1 MKTFKARG
9 LLAVIILSAALAGCG
24 VQDKPGNQ
32 PGSTAAPTVTPSPE
46 PTAALNER
54 EAIIYL
60 TDTELAE
67 TIEKSVKLQ
76 YETDT
81 DLVKAA
87 IAELQKAPAENVL
100 ALWQPIEITSVE
112 LTDGLVVLDIHLPD
126 EARLGAPGEMLVI
139 ETLKK
144 TLFQFD
150 FVQGIQLLV
159 DGAEVETLMGHV
171 ELEYPM
177 VREQE

>member
-1 MKTFKARG
+1 M
-9 LLAVIILSAALAGCG
+9 
-24 VQDKPGNQ
+24 
-32 PGSTAAPTVTPSPE
+32 
-46 PTAALNER
+46 
-54 EAIIYL
+54 
-60 TDTELAE
+60 
-67 TIEKSVKLQ
+67 
-76 YETDT
+76 
-81 DLVKAA
+81 
-87 IAELQKAPAENVL
+87 L